1 MPGGFSLI
9 APVFC
14 HSPKM
19 CVRLISESKLSIM
32 AATSAIMHLINRF
45 CMISIP
51 FNFNFHFVADVFCLD

>member
-32 AATSAIMHLINRF
+32 AATCAIMHLINSF

-51 FNFNFHFVADVFCLD
+51 FDFNFHFVVDVFCLD

>member
-32 AATSAIMHLINRF
+32 AATCAIMHLINKNKRREVMF
-45 CMISIP
+45 SQDRKHQQQ
-51 FNFNFHFVADVFCLD
+51 NGS